1 MMSFLFFGESLKS
14 QSFCSQYYCGASN
27 MEPFSWWNEKQKTLM
42 EETKAFADKSLPRG
56 EEIFWTKEF
65 PSELLKEVARK
76 GWFGTLIPSE
86 YGGTDAGATG
96 VGIVTEELS
105 RVCSALSGSYA
116 VSMFG
121 GVEQLLTFGTE
132 EQKRKWLPKIAKGD
146 VIGAVC
152 ITEPF
157 VGSDAAGIETTAR
170 RQGGEYVLNG
180 KKRFI
185 TNAGLADIYVVYAKT
200 SEKPEDRAKYQ
211 HLTAFLVE
219 KRTPGFSV
227 EKINELSGWFGL
239 PNGFLDFN
247 EVKVPAE
254 NRIGAEG
261 AGWKVMMA
269 GLNFERVVYSAG
281 MLGPM
286 RESIRYAVAYA
297 QRRMQFDKP
306 TIDIP
311 SNQAKVAEMFSGLYT
326 SRLLTYHA
334 AHLLDQHMDAMVEA
348 ATAKMFTSDTF
359 ERLISDAVQVMGGD
373 GWTRFYPVES
383 YLRDAKVN
391 QIGAGTNQI
400 MRLVIFRG
408 GLKALGKDLK
418 MPRRHVHEKLRVP
431 TSTVESL
438 PMLDATED
446 GVLKA
451 LTEDYI
457 VNPGLYLAREDLK
470 ERIAGVS
477 DEIIDKILK
486 NLEAKNLAKLH
497 RDTRGLIMLAKATY
511 EGIRKAGSPERYKWY
526 PEWLKKEFIF

>member
-1 MMSFLFFGESLKS
+1 
-14 QSFCSQYYCGASN
+14 
-27 MEPFSWWNEKQKTLM
+27 MEPFSWWNEKQKNLM

-56 EEIFWTKEF
+56 EEIFWTKQF
-65 PSELLKEVARK
+65 PSELMKEVAGK
-76 GWFGTLIPSE
+76 GWFGAVIPKE
-86 YGGTDAGATG
+86 YGGIDAGATG
-96 VGIVTEELS
+96 VSIVTEELS
-105 RVCSALSGSYA
+105 RVCSALSGAYA

-132 EQKRKWLPKIAKGD
+132 EQKRKWLPKTAKGD

-170 RQGGEYVLNG
+170 REDDGYVLNG

-185 TNAGLADIYVVYAKT
+185 TNAGLADIYVVYART
-200 SEKPEDRAKYQ
+200 SEKPEDKAKYQ

-219 KRTPGFSV
+219 KGTQGFSV

-254 NRIGAEG
+254 NCIGAEG

-269 GLNFERVVYSAG
+269 GLNFERVVFSAG

-286 RESIRYAVAYA
+286 REAMRHAVAYT

-311 SNQAKVAEMFSGLYT
+311 TNQSKIADMLSGLYT

-334 AHLLDQHMDAMVEA
+334 AYLLDQHKDAMVEA

-359 ERLISDAVQVMGGD
+359 EKLASDAVQVMGGD

-408 GLKALGKDLK
+408 GLKAMGKDLK
-418 MPRRHVHEKLRVP
+418 MPRRRIHERLKVP
-431 TSTVESL
+431 TSTVEPL
-438 PMLDATED
+438 PKLEASED
-446 GVLKA
+446 NILKVLA
-451 LTEDYI
+451 EDYM
-457 VNPGLYLAREDLK
+457 VNPGLYMTREDLK
-470 ERIAGVS
+470 ERLTDSS
-477 DEIIDKILK
+477 DENLDKVLGS
-486 NLEAKNLAKLH
+486 LESRKLVKLY
-497 RDTRGLIMLAKATY
+497 RDGRGLITLVKATY
-511 EGIRKAGSPERYKWY
+511 EGLRKARPLEKYKWY
-526 PEWLKKEFIF
+526 PEWLSADFVF

>member
-1 MMSFLFFGESLKS
+1 
-14 QSFCSQYYCGASN
+14 
-27 MEPFSWWNEKQKTLM
+27 MEPYSWWNEKQKTLM
-42 EETKAFADKSLPRG
+42 EETRVFADKSLPRG

-65 PSELLKEVARK
+65 PSELLEEVARK

-86 YGGTDAGATG
+86 YGGMDAGATG

-105 RVCSALSGSYA
+105 RVCSALSGAYA

-200 SEKPEDRAKYQ
+200 NEKPEDRAKYQ

-219 KRTPGFSV
+219 KGTPGFSV

-247 EVKVPAE
+247 EVRVPAE
-254 NRIGAEG
+254 NCIGAEG
-261 AGWKVMMA
+261 TGWKVMMA

-286 RESIRYAVAYA
+286 RESIRHAVAYA
-297 QRRMQFDKP
+297 QRRIQFDKP

-311 SNQAKVAEMFSGLYT
+311 SNQAKIAEMFSGLYT

-334 AHLLDQHMDAMVEA
+334 AHLLDQHKDAMVEA

-408 GLKALGKDLK
+408 GLKAMGKDLK
-418 MPRRHVHEKLRVP
+418 MSRRRVHERLKVP
-431 TSTVESL
+431 TSTVEPL
-438 PMLDATED
+438 PKRQATED
-446 GVLKA
+446 NILKVLA
-451 LTEDYI
+451 EDYT
-457 VNPGLYLAREDLK
+457 VNPGLYMTREDLK
-470 ERIAGVS
+470 DRLTDAS
-477 DEIIDKILK
+477 DENLDKLLRSLESGKLVRLYKDGRGIITLVK
-486 NLEAKNLAKLH
+486 
-497 RDTRGLIMLAKATY
+497 GTY
-511 EGIRKAGSPERYKWY
+511 EGLRKAGPLEKYKWY
-526 PEWLKKEFIF
+526 PEWLSADFIF